1 MEVFQLRD
9 YQQEAVSSVLKHF
22 RKTNES
28 AVIVLPTGSGKS
40 LVIAELARL
49 AKRKILVL
57 THVKELVE
65 QNHQKFESYG
75 VAAGIYSAGLKLKE
89 TQHQV
94 TFASIQSAARNLDD
108 FNEPYSLIII
118 DECHRV
124 NLPSP
129 DLSDEQS
136 NAPLNAQS
144 NKPPQDK
151 TKAES
156 KFNDA
161 LSSNTESEDK
171 AQPEA
176 QSANKVSKGS
186 NSNQYQQI
194 IEKLMQVNPDVKL
207 LGLTATPYRLG
218 MGWIYKK
225 HYRGFMRSE
234 EKRPFEHCIYELPL
248 RYLIKREYL
257 TEPNL
262 VDATIEHYDFSSLRA
277 NASGDYSPA
286 DMNHLL
292 NKNPR
297 VTQSII
303 EQVIELGEQRQGI
316 MIFAATVEHAK
327 EVFSYLPSQ
336 LSALVTGAT
345 DNAERDKLIKAFKRK
360 EIKYLVNVSVL
371 TTGFDAP
378 HVDMIAILRP
388 TQSVSLYQQ
397 IIGRGL
403 RLSEN
408 KKDCL
413 VIDYTGNDFD
423 LYHPEVGEK
432 KPNSKSQPVQVV
444 CPSCEFPNVFWGIC
458 DDDGYLVEH
467 YGRRCK
473 GLVDTDSEEQAY
485 RVESQSQCDYRF
497 VFKEC
502 PHCGGENDIAARN
515 CLQCHEVLVDPDDML
530 KKALKLKDSKIIRCA
545 GLNLT
550 SVDGKISYKGA
561 DKGAGKLKIIYHD
574 EEGTQLN
581 ESFDFAQPN
590 QVKAFNDIFS
600 KRLSAKISLQLGST
614 ESYEVTT
621 LEQALKLANILPCPD
636 FVIARKQKFYWRIK
650 ERIFDYQGKY
660 RKANELK

>member
-1 MEVFQLRD
+1 MAVFQLRD

-49 AKRKILVL
+49 ARRKILVL

-65 QNHQKFESYG
+65 QNHQKYETYG
-75 VAAGIYSAGLKLKE
+75 VTAGIYSAGLKLKE

-108 FNEPYSLIII
+108 FDEPYSLIII

-124 NLPSP
+124 NLASP
-129 DLSDEQS
+129 DLSNEQS
-136 NAPLNAQS
+136 
-144 NKPPQDK
+144 KD
-151 TKAES
+151 KAES
-156 KFNDA
+156 KSKD
-161 LSSNTESEDK
+161 ESK
-171 AQPEA
+171 AQSQENA
-176 QSANKVSKGS
+176 SKLS

-194 IEKLMQVNPDVKL
+194 IEKLTQVNPEVKL

-225 HYRGFMRSE
+225 HYRGFIRSE

-262 VDATIEHYDFSSLRA
+262 VDATIEHYDFSNLRS
-277 NASGDYSPA
+277 NASGEYSPM

-297 VTQSII
+297 VTQGII

-327 EVFSYLPSQ
+327 EVFSYLPTK
-336 LSALVTGAT
+336 LSALITGAT
-345 DNAERDKLIKAFKRK
+345 DNTERDKLIKAFKRK

-403 RLSEN
+403 RLSDN

-423 LYHPEVGEK
+423 LYHPEVGEQ
-432 KPNSKSQPVQVV
+432 KPNSKSQPVQVI
-444 CPSCEFPNVFWGIC
+444 CPSCEFPNLFWGIC

-467 YGRRCK
+467 FGRRCK
-473 GLVDTDSEEQAY
+473 GLVDATGEEQAY
-485 RVESQSQCDYRF
+485 LVESQSQCDYRF

-515 CLQCHEVLVDPDDML
+515 CLQCLEVLVDPDDML

-550 SVDGKISYKGA
+550 KVSDKGA
-561 DKGAGKLKIIYHD
+561 DNLKITYHD
-574 EEGTQLN
+574 EEGSELN
-581 ESFDFAQPN
+581 ESFDFAKPN

-600 KRLSAKISLQLGST
+600 KRLSAKISVQLGST
-614 ESYEVTT
+614 ATRSFEVTN
-621 LEQALKLANILPCPD
+621 LEQALTLANLLPCPD

-650 ERIFDYQGKY
+650 NRLFDYQGKY

>member
-1 MEVFQLRD
+1 VEVFQLRD
-9 YQQEAVSSVLKHF
+9 YQQEAVSAVLKHF

-65 QNHQKFESYG
+65 QNHQKYQTYG
-75 VAAGIYSAGLKLKE
+75 VTAGIYSAGLKLKE

-108 FNEPYSLIII
+108 FSEPYSLIII

-124 NLPSP
+124 NLASA
-129 DLSDEQS
+129 DLSNEQPKELFKEKEKDKDKAKSKGEPKEQS
-136 NAPLNAQS
+136 Q
-144 NKPPQDK
+144 
-151 TKAES
+151 ES
-156 KFNDA
+156 A
-161 LSSNTESEDK
+161 
-171 AQPEA
+171 
-176 QSANKVSKGS
+176 SKIS

-194 IEKLMQVNPDVKL
+194 IEKLMQVNPEVKL

-234 EKRPFEHCIYELPL
+234 EKRPFEHCIYELPI
-248 RYLIKREYL
+248 RYLIKRQYL

-277 NASGDYSPA
+277 NTSGEYSPA

-303 EQVIELGEQRQGI
+303 EQVIELGHKRQGI
-316 MIFAATVEHAK
+316 MVFAATVEHAK
-327 EVFSYLPSQ
+327 EVFSYLPTK
-336 LSALVTGAT
+336 LSALITGAT
-345 DNAERDKLIKAFKRK
+345 DNTERDKLIKAFKRK

-403 RLSEN
+403 RLSDN

-423 LYHPEVGEK
+423 LYQPEVGEK

-473 GLVDTDSEEQAY
+473 GLVDTQNEEQAY
-485 RVESQSQCDYRF
+485 LVESQSQCDYRF

-515 CLQCHEVLVDPDDML
+515 CLQCLEVLVDPDDML

-545 GLNLT
+545 GLHLSRVN
-550 SVDGKISYKGA
+550 GKAS
-561 DKGAGKLKIIYHD
+561 DKDAKKLKITYHD
-574 EEGTQLN
+574 EEGTELN
-581 ESFDFAQPN
+581 ESFDFAKPN

-600 KRLSAKISLQLGST
+600 KRLSAKIGVQLGST
-614 ESYEVTT
+614 ESFEVTNI
-621 LEQALKLANILPCPD
+621 EQALKLGNLLPCPD
-636 FVIARKQKFYWRIK
+636 FVVARKQKFYWRIK
-650 ERIFDYQGKY
+650 ERLFDYQGKY

>member
-1 MEVFQLRD
+1 VAVFQLRE

-65 QNHQKFESYG
+65 QNHQKYESYG
-75 VAAGIYSAGLKLKE
+75 VTAGIYSAGLKLKE

-108 FNEPYSLIII
+108 FDKPYSLIII

-124 NLPSP
+124 NLANPN
-129 DLSDEQS
+129 LSRSSSNEQS
-136 NAPLNAQS
+136 QKRAKNITKGSTENKLNADSQELS
-144 NKPPQDK
+144 QQNENKQ
-151 TKAES
+151 
-156 KFNDA
+156 
-161 LSSNTESEDK
+161 
-171 AQPEA
+171 
-176 QSANKVSKGS
+176 S

-194 IEKLMQVNPDVKL
+194 IKKLMQVNPEVKL

-225 HYRGFMRSE
+225 HYRGFIRSE

-257 TEPNL
+257 TEPNV
-262 VDATIEHYDFSSLRA
+262 VDATIEHYDFSSLRS
-277 NASGDYSPA
+277 NASGEYSPT

-297 VTQSII
+297 VTQGII
-303 EQVIELGEQRQGI
+303 EQVIELGKKRQGI

-327 EVFSYLPSQ
+327 EVFSYLPAN
-336 LSALVTGAT
+336 LSALITGAI
-345 DNAERDKLIKAFKRK
+345 DNTERDKLIKAFKRK

-397 IIGRGL
+397 IVGRGL

-423 LYHPEVGEK
+423 LYHPEVGEQ

-444 CPSCEFPNVFWGIC
+444 CPSCEFPNIFWGIC

-473 GLVDTDSEEQAY
+473 GLVDAGSEEKAY
-485 RVESQSQCDYRF
+485 LKESQSQCDYRF

-515 CLQCHEVLVDPDDML
+515 CLHCHEVLVDPDDML
-530 KKALKLKDSKIIRCA
+530 KKALQLKDSKVIRCA

-550 SVDGKISYKGA
+550 RVNGKASNKGA
-561 DKGAGKLKIIYHD
+561 DKLKITYHD
-574 EEGTQLN
+574 EEGTELN
-581 ESFDFAQPN
+581 ESFDFARSN
-590 QVKAFNDIFS
+590 QIKAFNDIFA
-600 KRLSAKISLQLGST
+600 KRLSAKISVQLGST
-614 ESYEVTT
+614 ESFEVTT
-621 LEQALKLANILPCPD
+621 LEQVLTLANLLPCPD

>member
-1 MEVFQLRD
+1 VAVFQLRD

-65 QNHQKFESYG
+65 QNHQKYESYG
-75 VAAGIYSAGLKLKE
+75 VTAGIYSAGLKLKE

-108 FNEPYSLIII
+108 FDEPYSLIII

-124 NLPSP
+124 NLASP
-129 DLSDEQS
+129 GLSNEKPNEQS
-136 NAPLNAQS
+136 KDNTKDNAKS
-144 NKPPQDK
+144 KPK
-151 TKAES
+151 SKGKGES
-156 KFNDA
+156 KEQ
-161 LSSNTESEDK
+161 SSES
-171 AQPEA
+171 A
-176 QSANKVSKGS
+176 SKLS

-194 IEKLMQVNPDVKL
+194 IEKLTQVNPEVKL

-218 MGWIYKK
+218 IGWIYKK
-225 HYRGFMRSE
+225 HYRGFIRSE

-262 VDATIEHYDFSSLRA
+262 VDATIEHYDFSSLST
-277 NASGDYSPA
+277 NVSGDYSPT

-303 EQVIELGEQRQGI
+303 EQIIELGHKRQGI

-327 EVFSYLPSQ
+327 EVFSYLPTQ
-336 LSALVTGAT
+336 LSALITGAT
-345 DNAERDKLIKAFKRK
+345 DNTARDKLIKAFKRK

-388 TQSVSLYQQ
+388 TESVSLYQQ

-403 RLSEN
+403 RLSDN

-432 KPNSKSQPVQVV
+432 KPNSKSKPVQVV

-458 DDDGYLVEH
+458 DDNGYLVEH
-467 YGRRCK
+467 YGRRCT
-473 GLVDTDSEEQAY
+473 GLVNVPSTEQAT
-485 RVESQSQCDYRF
+485 ESQCDYRF

-515 CLQCHEVLVDPDDML
+515 CIQCHKVLVDPDDML
-530 KKALKLKDSKIIRCA
+530 KKALKLKDSKIIRCT

-550 SVDGKISYKGA
+550 RVNGKVSDKLSDKGA
-561 DKGAGKLKIIYHD
+561 DKLKITYHD
-574 EEGTQLN
+574 EEGTELN
-581 ESFDFAQPN
+581 EYFDFAKPN
-590 QVKAFNDIFS
+590 QVKAFNAIFS
-600 KRLSAKISLQLGST
+600 KRLSAKISIKLGST
-614 ESYEVTT
+614 ESFEVTNI
-621 LEQALKLANILPCPD
+621 EQALTLANILPCPN

-650 ERIFDYQGKY
+650 NRLFDYQGKY

>member
-1 MEVFQLRD
+1 VAVFQLRD
-9 YQQEAVSSVLKHF
+9 YQQEAVSAVLKHF

-65 QNHQKFESYG
+65 QNHQKYESYG
-75 VAAGIYSAGLKLKE
+75 ITAGIYSAGLKLKE

-124 NLPSP
+124 NLAS
-129 DLSDEQS
+129 
-136 NAPLNAQS
+136 
-144 NKPPQDK
+144 
-151 TKAES
+151 AELA
-156 KFNDA
+156 KD
-161 LSSNTESEDK
+161 
-171 AQPEA
+171 EA
-176 QSANKVSKGS
+176 QSESKNDVKEQSQETASKLS

-194 IEKLMQVNPDVKL
+194 IEKLMQVNPGVKL

-234 EKRPFEHCIYELPL
+234 EKRPFEHCIYELPI
-248 RYLIKREYL
+248 RYLIKRQYL

-277 NASGDYSPA
+277 NASGDYSPR
-286 DMNHLL
+286 DINHLL

-297 VTQSII
+297 VTQSIT
-303 EQVIELGEQRQGI
+303 EQVIELGHKRQGI
-316 MIFAATVEHAK
+316 MVFAATVEHAK
-327 EVFSYLPSQ
+327 EVFSYLPAK
-336 LSALVTGAT
+336 LSALITGAT
-345 DNAERDKLIKAFKRK
+345 DNTERDRLIKAFKRK

-403 RLSEN
+403 RLSDN

-444 CPSCEFPNVFWGIC
+444 CPSCEFPNIFWGIC

-467 YGRRCK
+467 YGRRCQ
-473 GLVDTDSEEQAY
+473 GLVDTGNEEQAY
-485 RVESQSQCDYRF
+485 LVESQSQCDYRF

-515 CLQCHEVLVDPDDML
+515 CLQCLEVLVDPDDML
-530 KKALKLKDSKIIRCA
+530 KKALQLKDSKIIRCA

-550 SVDGKISYKGA
+550 RVNGQVS
-561 DKGAGKLKIIYHD
+561 DKLSDKDTDKLKITYHD
-574 EEGTQLN
+574 EEGAELN
-581 ESFDFAQPN
+581 ESFDFAKPN

-600 KRLSAKISLQLGST
+600 KRLSAKISVQLGST
-614 ESYEVTT
+614 ESFEVTNI
-621 LEQALKLANILPCPD
+621 EQALKLANILPCPD
-636 FVIARKQKFYWRIK
+636 FVIARKQKYYWRIK
-650 ERIFDYQGKY
+650 NRLFDYQGKY

>member
-1 MEVFQLRD
+1 VAVFQLRD
-9 YQQEAVSSVLKHF
+9 YQQDAVSSVLKHF
-22 RKTNES
+22 RKSNES

-65 QNHQKFESYG
+65 QNHQKYETYG
-75 VAAGIYSAGLKLKE
+75 VTAGIYSAGLKLKE

-108 FNEPYSLIII
+108 FSEPYSLIII

-124 NLPSP
+124 NVASP
-129 DLSDEQS
+129 DLSNEKSKDKDNAGAKEQS
-136 NAPLNAQS
+136 HESAS
-144 NKPPQDK
+144 KP
-151 TKAES
+151 
-156 KFNDA
+156 
-161 LSSNTESEDK
+161 
-171 AQPEA
+171 
-176 QSANKVSKGS
+176 S

-194 IEKLMQVNPDVKL
+194 IEKLMQVNPEVKL

-234 EKRPFEHCIYELPL
+234 EKRPFEHCIYELPI
-248 RYLIKREYL
+248 RYLIKRQYL

-277 NASGDYSPA
+277 NSSGEYSPT

-303 EQVIELGEQRQGI
+303 EQVIELGHKRQGI
-316 MIFAATVEHAK
+316 MVFAATVEHAK
-327 EVFSYLPSQ
+327 EVFSYLPTK
-336 LSALVTGAT
+336 LSALITGAT
-345 DNAERDKLIKAFKRK
+345 DNTERDKLIKAFKRK

-403 RLSEN
+403 RLSDN

-473 GLVDTDSEEQAY
+473 GLVETGSEEQAY
-485 RVESQSQCDYRF
+485 LVESQSQCDYRF

-515 CLQCHEVLVDPDDML
+515 CLQCLEVLVDPDDML

-550 SVDGKISYKGA
+550 RVNDKVSDKGA
-561 DKGAGKLKIIYHD
+561 DKLKITYHD

-581 ESFDFAQPN
+581 ESFDFAIPN

-600 KRLSAKISLQLGST
+600 KRLSAKISVQLGST
-614 ESYEVTT
+614 ESFEVTT

-636 FVIARKQKFYWRIK
+636 FVIARKQKFYWRVK
-650 ERIFDYQGKY
+650 DRLFDYQGKY

>member
-1 MEVFQLRD
+1 MAVFQLRD
-9 YQQEAVSSVLKHF
+9 YQQEAVAAVLKHF

-65 QNHQKFESYG
+65 QNHQKYETYG
-75 VAAGIYSAGLKLKE
+75 VTAGIYSAGLKLKE

-94 TFASIQSAARNLDD
+94 TFASIQSAARNLHD
-108 FNEPYSLIII
+108 FSEPYSLIII

-124 NLPSP
+124 NLASP
-129 DLSDEQS
+129 DTS
-136 NAPLNAQS
+136 
-144 NKPPQDK
+144 
-151 TKAES
+151 KAELKDKS
-156 KFNDA
+156 KDE
-161 LSSNTESEDK
+161 LKQELKEESST
-171 AQPEA
+171 
-176 QSANKVSKGS
+176 
-186 NSNQYQQI
+186 NQYQQI
-194 IEKLMQVNPDVKL
+194 IQKLMQVNPEVKL

-218 MGWIYKK
+218 MGWIYQK
-225 HYRGFMRSE
+225 HYRGFIRSE
-234 EKRPFEHCIYELPL
+234 QKRPFDRCIYELPL
-248 RYLIKREYL
+248 RYLIKRKYL

-262 VDATIEHYDFSSLRA
+262 VDATIEHYDFSSLRE
-277 NASGDYSPA
+277 NASGEYSST

-292 NKNPR
+292 HKNHR
-297 VTQSII
+297 VTQGII
-303 EQVIELGEQRQGI
+303 EQVIELGHERQGI

-327 EVFSYLPSQ
+327 EIFSYLPAT
-336 LSALVTGAT
+336 LSALITGAT
-345 DNAERDKLIKAFKRK
+345 DSTERDNLIKAFKRK

-432 KPNSKSQPVQVV
+432 KPNDKSQPVQVV
-444 CPSCEFPNVFWGIC
+444 CPSCEFPNIFWGIC

-467 YGRRCK
+467 YGRRCQ
-473 GLVDTDSEEQAY
+473 GLVAEPSEEQAKE
-485 RVESQSQCDYRF
+485 RQCDYRF

-502 PHCGGENDIAARN
+502 PHCGGENDIAART
-515 CLQCHEVLVDPDDML
+515 CLQCFEVLVDPDDML
-530 KKALKLKDSKIIRCA
+530 KKALQLKDAKIIRCS
-545 GLNLT
+545 GMSLDEV
-550 SVDGKISYKGA
+550 SDKGA
-561 DKGAGKLKIIYHD
+561 DKGAGKLKITYHD
-574 EEGTQLN
+574 EEGAELN
-581 ESFDFAQPN
+581 ESFDFSKPN
-590 QVKAFNDIFS
+590 QVKAFNDIFA
-600 KRLSAKISLQLGST
+600 KRLSVKIGVQLGST
-614 ESYEVTT
+614 ESFEVGN
-621 LEQALKLANILPCPD
+621 LQQALQLANVLPCPD
-636 FVIARKQKFYWRIK
+636 FVIARKQKYYWRIK
-650 ERIFDYQGKY
+650 NRIFDYQGHY

>member
-1 MEVFQLRD
+1 VAVFKLRD

-65 QNHQKFESYG
+65 QNHQKYETYG
-75 VAAGIYSAGLKLKE
+75 VTAGIYSAGLKLKE

-108 FNEPYSLIII
+108 FDEPYSLIII

-124 NLPSP
+124 NSASP
-129 DLSDEQS
+129 DLSNE
-136 NAPLNAQS
+136 
-144 NKPPQDK
+144 KPKDNTKDK
-151 TKAES
+151 
-156 KFNDA
+156 
-161 LSSNTESEDK
+161 
-171 AQPEA
+171 
-176 QSANKVSKGS
+176 VS

-194 IEKLMQVNPDVKL
+194 IEKLTQVNPEIKL

-225 HYRGFMRSE
+225 HYRGFIRSE

-262 VDATIEHYDFSSLRA
+262 VDATIEHYDFSNLRS
-277 NASGDYSPA
+277 NASGEYSPT

-292 NKNPR
+292 NKHPR
-297 VTQSII
+297 VTQGII
-303 EQVIELGEQRQGI
+303 EQVIELGEERQGI

-327 EVFSYLPSQ
+327 EVFSYLPTK
-336 LSALVTGAT
+336 LSALITGAT
-345 DNAERDKLIKAFKRK
+345 DNTERDKLIKAFKRK

-403 RLSEN
+403 RLSDN

-473 GLVDTDSEEQAY
+473 GLVNTGSEEQAY
-485 RVESQSQCDYRF
+485 LVESQRQCDYRF

-515 CLQCHEVLVDPDDML
+515 CLQCLEVLVDPDDML

-550 SVDGKISYKGA
+550 KVSDKGA
-561 DKGAGKLKIIYHD
+561 DKLKITYHD
-574 EEGTQLN
+574 EESTELN
-581 ESFDFAQPN
+581 ESFDFAKPN

-600 KRLSAKISLQLGST
+600 KRLSAKISVQLGST
-614 ESYEVTT
+614 ESFEVTN
-621 LEQALKLANILPCPD
+621 LEQALKLANLLPCPD
-636 FVIARKQKFYWRIK
+636 FVIARKQKYYWRIK
-650 ERIFDYQGKY
+650 DRLFDYQGKY

>member
-1 MEVFQLRD
+1 VAVFQLRD
-9 YQQEAVSSVLKHF
+9 YQQDAVSAVLKHF
-22 RKTNES
+22 RRTNES

-65 QNHQKFESYG
+65 QNHQKYESYG
-75 VAAGIYSAGLKLKE
+75 VSAGIYSAGLKLKE

-94 TFASIQSAARNLDD
+94 TFASIQSAARNLGD

-124 NLPSP
+124 NLAST
-129 DLSDEQS
+129 DLPKEM
-136 NAPLNAQS
+136 S
-144 NKPPQDK
+144 NKASKDE
-151 TKAES
+151 TKE
-156 KFNDA
+156 
-161 LSSNTESEDK
+161 K
-171 AQPEA
+171 AQEKT
-176 QSANKVSKGS
+176 S
-186 NSNQYQQI
+186 SNQYQQI
-194 IEKLMQVNPDVKL
+194 IEKLMEVNPEVKL

-234 EKRPFEHCIYELPL
+234 VKRPFEHCIYELPL
-248 RYLIKREYL
+248 RYLIKRKYL

-277 NASGDYSPA
+277 NASGEYNPA

-297 VTQSII
+297 VTQGII
-303 EQVIELGEQRQGI
+303 EQVMELALKRQGI

-327 EVFSYLPSQ
+327 EIFSYLPAK
-336 LSALVTGAT
+336 LSALITGAT
-345 DNAERDKLIKAFKRK
+345 DNTERDKLIKAFKAK

-403 RLSEN
+403 RLSDN

-432 KPNSKSQPVQVV
+432 KPNSKSQPVQVI
-444 CPSCEFPNVFWGIC
+444 CPSCEFPNIFWGIC
-458 DDDGYLVEH
+458 DDDGHLVEH
-467 YGRRCK
+467 YGRRCQ
-473 GLVDTDSEEQAY
+473 GLVDAPREEKTAE
-485 RVESQSQCDYRF
+485 VQCDYRF

-502 PHCGGENDIAARN
+502 PHCGGENDIAART
-515 CLQCHEVLVDPDDML
+515 CLQCLEVLVDPDDML
-530 KKALKLKDSKIIRCA
+530 KKALQLKDSKIIRCA
-545 GLNLT
+545 GLNLVRV
-550 SVDGKISYKGA
+550 SDKASDNNA
-561 DKGAGKLKIIYHD
+561 DKLKITYHD

-581 ESFDFAQPN
+581 ESFDFARPN

-600 KRLSAKISLQLGST
+600 KRLSAKISVQLGST
-614 ESYEVTT
+614 ESFEVTNID
-621 LEQALKLANILPCPD
+621 QALQLANLLPCPD
-636 FVIARKQKFYWRIK
+636 FVIARKQKYYWRIR
-650 ERIFDYQGKY
+650 ERLFDYQGKY

>member
-1 MEVFQLRD
+1 MAVFQLRD
-9 YQQEAVSSVLKHF
+9 YQQEAVSAVLKHF

-65 QNHQKFESYG
+65 QNHQKYESYG
-75 VAAGIYSAGLKLKE
+75 ISAGIYSAGLKLKE

-94 TFASIQSAARNLDD
+94 TFASIQSASRNLDD

-124 NLPSP
+124 NLASP
-129 DLSDEQS
+129 DLSNEKPKSQGKGESKEQS
-136 NAPLNAQS
+136 QESAS
-144 NKPPQDK
+144 KP
-151 TKAES
+151 
-156 KFNDA
+156 
-161 LSSNTESEDK
+161 
-171 AQPEA
+171 
-176 QSANKVSKGS
+176 S

-194 IEKLMQVNPDVKL
+194 IAKLMQVNPEVKL

-225 HYRGFMRSE
+225 HYHGFMRSE

-248 RYLIKREYL
+248 RYLIKRQYL

-262 VDATIEHYDFSSLRA
+262 VDATIEHYDFSSLRTS
-277 NASGDYSPA
+277 ASGEYSPT

-297 VTQSII
+297 VTQGII
-303 EQVIELGEQRQGI
+303 EQVIELGHKRQGI
-316 MIFAATVEHAK
+316 MVFAATVEHAK
-327 EVFSYLPSQ
+327 EVFSYLPAK
-336 LSALVTGAT
+336 LSALITGAT
-345 DNAERDKLIKAFKRK
+345 ENTERDKLIKAFKRK

-444 CPSCEFPNVFWGIC
+444 CPSCEFPNIFWGIC

-467 YGRRCK
+467 YGRRCQ
-473 GLVDTDSEEQAY
+473 GLVNVQNEEQAY
-485 RVESQSQCDYRF
+485 LVESESQCDYRF

-502 PHCGGENDIAARN
+502 PHCGGENDIAART
-515 CLQCHEVLVDPDDML
+515 CLQCLEVLVDPDDML
-530 KKALKLKDSKIIRCA
+530 KKALQLKDSKIIRCA
-545 GLNLT
+545 GLNVT
-550 SVDGKISYKGA
+550 EINSKGA
-561 DKGAGKLKIIYHD
+561 DKLKITYHD
-574 EEGTQLN
+574 EEGTELN
-581 ESFDFAQPN
+581 ESFDFAKPN

-600 KRLSAKISLQLGST
+600 KRLSAKISVQLGSA
-614 ESYEVTT
+614 ESFEVTNI
-621 LEQALKLANILPCPD
+621 EQALKLANILPCPD
-636 FVIARKQKFYWRIK
+636 FVIARKQKYYWRIK
-650 ERIFDYQGKY
+650 ERLFDYQGKY

>member
-1 MEVFQLRD
+1 MAVFQLRD
-9 YQQEAVSSVLKHF
+9 YQQEAVSKVLKHF
-22 RKTNES
+22 KRTNES

-65 QNHQKFESYG
+65 QNHQKLESYG
-75 VAAGIYSAGLKLKE
+75 VTAGIYSAGLKLKE

-108 FNEPYSLIII
+108 FNTSYSLIII

-124 NLPSP
+124 NLAST
-129 DLSDEQS
+129 DLTGEQS
-136 NAPLNAQS
+136 DDQSKDKSKCLLKDRSKNNTKDAPNG
-144 NKPPQDK
+144 
-151 TKAES
+151 ES
-156 KFNDA
+156 K
-161 LSSNTESEDK
+161 ES
-171 AQPEA
+171 A
-176 QSANKVSKGS
+176 SKLG

-194 IEKLMQVNPDVKL
+194 IDKLMQVNPEVKL

-225 HYRGFMRSE
+225 HYRGFVRTQ

-248 RYLIKREYL
+248 HYLIKQNYL
-257 TEPNL
+257 TKPNL

-277 NASGDYSPA
+277 NASGDYSPT

-303 EQVIELGEQRQGI
+303 EQVIELGEKRQGI

-327 EVFSYLPSQ
+327 EVYSYLPAT
-336 LSALVTGAT
+336 LSALITGAT
-345 DNAERDKLIKAFKRK
+345 DNTERDALIKAFKRK
-360 EIKYLVNVSVL
+360 DIKYLVNVSVL

-423 LYHPEVGEK
+423 LYQPEVGEK

-444 CPSCEFPNVFWGIC
+444 CPSCEFPNIFWGIC

-467 YGRRCK
+467 YGRRCQ
-473 GLVDTDSEEQAY
+473 GLVYAP
-485 RVESQSQCDYRF
+485 RVEQEQQKQPEQKISENQCDYRF

-502 PHCGGENDIAARN
+502 PHCGGENDIAART
-515 CLQCHEVLVDPDDML
+515 CLQCFEVLVDPDDML
-530 KKALKLKDSKIIRCA
+530 KKALQLKDSKIIRCA

-550 SVDGKISYKGA
+550 RVNGKVSDKGA
-561 DKGAGKLKIIYHD
+561 DKLKIIYHD
-574 EEGTQLN
+574 EEGTELN
-581 ESFDFAQPN
+581 ESFDFARPN
-590 QVKAFNDIFS
+590 QVKAFNAIFA
-600 KRLSAKISLQLGST
+600 KRLSAKLNVQLGST
-614 ESYEVTT
+614 ESFEVTT
-621 LEQALKLANILPCPD
+621 LDQALKLANLLPCPD
-636 FVIARKQKFYWRIK
+636 FVIARKQKYYWRIK
-650 ERIFDYQGKY
+650 DRLFDYQGKY
-660 RKANELK
+660 RKANALK

>member
-9 YQQEAVSSVLKHF
+9 YQQEAVSAVLKHF

-65 QNHQKFESYG
+65 QNHQKYESYG
-75 VAAGIYSAGLKLKE
+75 VTAGIYSAGLKLKE

-108 FNEPYSLIII
+108 FYEPYSLIII

-124 NLPSP
+124 NLASP
-129 DLSDEQS
+129 EL
-136 NAPLNAQS
+136 AR
-144 NKPPQDK
+144 
-151 TKAES
+151 
-156 KFNDA
+156 
-161 LSSNTESEDK
+161 DK
-171 AQPEA
+171 AKSKPEEEPKEQA
-176 QSANKVSKGS
+176 KESANKLS
-186 NSNQYQQI
+186 NNNQYQQI
-194 IEKLMQVNPDVKL
+194 IEKLTQVNPEVKL

-234 EKRPFEHCIYELPL
+234 EKRPFEHCIYELPI

-257 TEPNL
+257 TKPNL

-277 NASGDYSPA
+277 NASGEYSPA

-303 EQVIELGEQRQGI
+303 EQVIELGHNRQGI
-316 MIFAATVEHAK
+316 MVFAATVEHAK

-336 LSALVTGAT
+336 LSALITGAT
-345 DNAERDKLIKAFKRK
+345 DNTERDKLIKAFKRK

-403 RLSEN
+403 RLSDN

-432 KPNSKSQPVQVV
+432 KPNSKSQPVQVI
-444 CPSCEFPNVFWGIC
+444 CPSCEFPNLFWGIC

-467 YGRRCK
+467 YGRRCQ
-473 GLVDTDSEEQAY
+473 GLVYAPSEEQAT
-485 RVESQSQCDYRF
+485 QSQCDYRF

-515 CLQCHEVLVDPDDML
+515 CLQCLEVLVDPDDML

-550 SVDGKISYKGA
+550 KVS
-561 DKGAGKLKIIYHD
+561 DKATEKLKITYHD
-574 EEGTQLN
+574 EQGDELN
-581 ESFDFAQPN
+581 ESFDFTKPN
-590 QVKAFNDIFS
+590 QVAAFNNIFA
-600 KRLSAKISLQLGST
+600 KRLSAKISVQLGST
-614 ESYEVTT
+614 GSFEVTT
-621 LEQALKLANILPCPD
+621 LEQALTLANLLPCPD
-636 FVIARKQKFYWRIK
+636 FVIARKQKFYWRVK
-650 ERIFDYQGKY
+650 DRLFDYQGKY

>member
-1 MEVFQLRD
+1 VAVFQLRD
-9 YQQEAVSSVLKHF
+9 YQQEAVSAVLKHF

-40 LVIAELARL
+40 LVIAELSRL

-65 QNHQKFESYG
+65 QNHQKYESYG
-75 VAAGIYSAGLKLKE
+75 ITAGIYSAGLKLKE

-108 FNEPYSLIII
+108 FSEPYSLIII

-124 NLPSP
+124 NLASP
-129 DLSDEQS
+129 DLSNEKPNEESKDNTEDNAKSKPKSQGKGEPKEQS
-136 NAPLNAQS
+136 Q
-144 NKPPQDK
+144 
-151 TKAES
+151 E
-156 KFNDA
+156 
-161 LSSNTESEDK
+161 
-171 AQPEA
+171 
-176 QSANKVSKGS
+176 SANKLS

-194 IEKLMQVNPDVKL
+194 IEKLMQVNPEVKL

-234 EKRPFEHCIYELPL
+234 EKRPFEHCIYELPI
-248 RYLIKREYL
+248 RYLITRQYL

-277 NASGDYSPA
+277 NASGEYSPT

-303 EQVIELGEQRQGI
+303 EQIIELGHKRQGI
-316 MIFAATVEHAK
+316 MVFAATVEHAK
-327 EVFSYLPSQ
+327 EVFSYLPPQ
-336 LSALVTGAT
+336 LSALITGAT
-345 DNAERDKLIKAFKRK
+345 DNTERDKLIKAFKRK

-403 RLSEN
+403 RLSDN

-473 GLVDTDSEEQAY
+473 GLVDTGSEEQAY
-485 RVESQSQCDYRF
+485 LVESQSQCDYRF

-502 PHCGGENDIAARN
+502 PHCGGENDIAART
-515 CLQCHEVLVDPDDML
+515 CLQCFEILVDPDDML
-530 KKALKLKDSKIIRCA
+530 KKALQLKDSKIIRCA

-550 SVDGKISYKGA
+550 KVSDKGA
-561 DKGAGKLKIIYHD
+561 DKLKIIYHD
-574 EEGTQLN
+574 EEGAELN
-581 ESFDFAQPN
+581 ESFDFTRPN

-600 KRLSAKISLQLGST
+600 KRLSAKISVQLGST
-614 ESYEVTT
+614 GSFEVTN

-636 FVIARKQKFYWRIK
+636 FVIARKQKYYWRIK
-650 ERIFDYQGKY
+650 DRLFDYQGKY

>member
-1 MEVFQLRD
+1 MAVFQLRD
-9 YQQEAVSSVLKHF
+9 YQQEAVSKVLKHF

-65 QNHQKFESYG
+65 QNHQKYESYG
-75 VAAGIYSAGLKLKE
+75 VTAGIYSAGLKLKE

-108 FNEPYSLIII
+108 FDEPYSLIII

-124 NLPSP
+124 NLASP
-129 DLSDEQS
+129 DLSNEKPNEQS
-136 NAPLNAQS
+136 KNNT
-144 NKPPQDK
+144 KDK
-151 TKAES
+151 
-156 KFNDA
+156 
-161 LSSNTESEDK
+161 
-171 AQPEA
+171 
-176 QSANKVSKGS
+176 VS

-194 IEKLMQVNPDVKL
+194 IEKLTQVNPEVKL

-225 HYRGFMRSE
+225 HYRGFIRSE

-257 TEPNL
+257 TEPNV
-262 VDATIEHYDFSSLRA
+262 VDATIEHYDFSNLSS
-277 NASGDYSPA
+277 NASGEYSPT

-297 VTQSII
+297 VTQGII
-303 EQVIELGEQRQGI
+303 EQVIELGEMRQGI
-316 MIFAATVEHAK
+316 MIFAATVEHAR
-327 EVFSYLPSQ
+327 EVFSYLPTK
-336 LSALVTGAT
+336 LSALITGAT
-345 DNAERDKLIKAFKRK
+345 DNTERDKLIKAFKRK

-403 RLSEN
+403 RLSDN

-444 CPSCEFPNVFWGIC
+444 CPSCEFPNIFWGIC

-467 YGRRCK
+467 YGRRCQ
-473 GLVDTDSEEQAY
+473 GLVNVQNEDQAY
-485 RVESQSQCDYRF
+485 LVESQSQCDYRF

-502 PHCGGENDIAARN
+502 PHCGGENDIAART
-515 CLQCHEVLVDPDDML
+515 CLQCLEVLVDPDDML
-530 KKALKLKDSKIIRCA
+530 KKALQLKDSKIIRCA

-550 SVDGKISYKGA
+550 EVNDKGA
-561 DKGAGKLKIIYHD
+561 DKLKVTYHD
-574 EEGTQLN
+574 EEGAELN
-581 ESFDFAQPN
+581 ESFDFAKPK

-600 KRLSAKISLQLGST
+600 KRLSAKISVQLGST
-614 ESYEVTT
+614 ESFEVNN
-621 LEQALKLANILPCPD
+621 LQQALQLANILPCPD

-650 ERIFDYQGKY
+650 DRLFDYQGKY

>member
-1 MEVFQLRD
+1 VAVFQLRD
-9 YQQEAVSSVLKHF
+9 YQQEAVSKVLKHF
-22 RKTNES
+22 RKSNES

-65 QNHQKFESYG
+65 QNHQKYESYG
-75 VAAGIYSAGLKLKE
+75 VTAGIYSAGLKLKE

-124 NLPSP
+124 NLAST
-129 DLSDEQS
+129 DLSDKMS
-136 NAPLNAQS
+136 
-144 NKPPQDK
+144 KDK
-151 TKAES
+151 TKD
-156 KFNDA
+156 KVKGVVKNDA
-161 LSSNTESEDK
+161 KDASHGGSKEESQE
-171 AQPEA
+171 
-176 QSANKVSKGS
+176 KVS
-186 NSNQYQQI
+186 SNQYQQV
-194 IEKLMQVNPDVKL
+194 IEKLTQVNPEVKL

-248 RYLIKREYL
+248 RYLISRKYL

-277 NASGDYSPA
+277 SASGDYSPT
-286 DMNHLL
+286 DVNHLL

-297 VTQSII
+297 VTQGII
-303 EQVIELGEQRQGI
+303 EQVIELGDKRQGI
-316 MIFAATVEHAK
+316 MVFAATVEHAK
-327 EVFSYLPSQ
+327 EIFSYLPAKS
-336 LSALVTGAT
+336 SALITGAT
-345 DNAERDKLIKAFKRK
+345 DNTERDKLIKAFKRK

-403 RLSEN
+403 RLSDN

-432 KPNSKSQPVQVV
+432 KPNSKSQPVQVI
-444 CPSCEFPNVFWGIC
+444 CPSCEFPNIFWGIC

-467 YGRRCK
+467 YGRRCQGIVHAPSDEK
-473 GLVDTDSEEQAY
+473 KTE
-485 RVESQSQCDYRF
+485 SQCDYRF

-502 PHCGGENDIAARN
+502 PHCGGENDIAART
-515 CLQCHEVLVDPDDML
+515 CLQCLEILVDPDDML
-530 KKALKLKDSKIIRCA
+530 KKALQLKDSKIIRCA

-550 SVDGKISYKGA
+550 KVSDKVGDKNA
-561 DKGAGKLKIIYHD
+561 DKLKITYHD

-581 ESFDFAQPN
+581 ESFDFAKPT

-600 KRLSAKISLQLGST
+600 KRLSAKISVKLGAT
-614 ESYEVTT
+614 ESFEVTN
-621 LEQALKLANILPCPD
+621 LEQALQLANLLPCPD
-636 FVIARKQKFYWRIK
+636 FVIARKQKYYWRIK
-650 ERIFDYQGKY
+650 DRLFDYQGKY